1 MRTHGVGGLA
11 FATAICAYINV
22 LMLSHKLR
30 VRIGKMGIKKII
42 ASSIKGLIAA
52 SIMGLISY
60 EIIKLQFATLF
71 ISLIISIIAGIIS
84 FVVIAKLLKSPE
96 IEQLLNSLYKK
107 NNAKNS

>member
-1 MRTHGVGGLA
+1 
-11 FATAICAYINV
+11 
-22 LMLSHKLR
+22 
-30 VRIGKMGIKKII
+30 
-42 ASSIKGLIAA
+42 
-52 SIMGLISY
+52 MGLISY